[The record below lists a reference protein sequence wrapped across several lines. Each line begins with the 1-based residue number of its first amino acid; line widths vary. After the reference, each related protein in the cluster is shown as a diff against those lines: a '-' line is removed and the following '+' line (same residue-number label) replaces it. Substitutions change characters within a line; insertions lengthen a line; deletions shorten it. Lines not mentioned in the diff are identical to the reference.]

1 VLKRLLDIGAA
12 SAGLALG
19 APVMALVALAIWR
32 DMGRPVLF
40 RQARPGRGGRIFH
53 VYKFRSMRDAL
64 GPDGQPLPDAERIT
78 DLGAFLRRS
87 SLDELPNLLNVL
99 LGHMSLVGPR
109 PLLPE
114 YLDLYTPRQAR
125 RHEVRPGLTSW
136 AVVNGDH
143 STSWEER
150 FELDVYYVEH
160 QSLALDLEILL
171 KTALLAIRG
180 REAGAEGFVGS
191 PRFTGSPASA

>member
-12 SAGLALG
+12 SAGLALS
-19 APVMALVALAIWR
+19 APLMALVALAIWR

-40 RQARPGRGGRIFH
+40 RQARPGKGGKIFH

-64 GPDGQPLPDAERIT
+64 GPDGEPLPDAERIT
-78 DLGAFLRRS
+78 NLGTFLRRS

-125 RHEVRPGLTSW
+125 RHDVEPGLTSW

-191 PRFTGSPASA
+191 PRFTGSPA

>member
-1 VLKRLLDIGAA
+1 MLKRLLDIGAA
-12 SAGLALG
+12 GAGLALG

-40 RQARPGRGGRIFH
+40 RQARPGRGGKIFH

-191 PRFTGSPASA
+191 PRFTGSPA

>member
-40 RQARPGRGGRIFH
+40 RQARPGRGGEIFH
-53 VYKFRSMRDAL
+53 VYKFRSMRDAT
-64 GPDGQPLPDAERIT
+64 GPDGEPLPDAERIT

-160 QSLALDLEILL
+160 QSLTLDLQILL

-191 PRFTGSPASA
+191 PRFTGSTA